1 MENNEIAANGMISEN
16 TENTENTENK
26 CAEKTNGLQ
35 APGAMH
41 TTF

>member
-1 MENNEIAANGMISEN
+1 MENNEIAANGIASEN
-16 TENTENTENK
+16 TDNTENK
-26 CAEKTNGLQ
+26 CAEKQTGLQ